1 MRGERRQNFRVEW
14 KSPAA
19 FYDGEGRRHP
29 CVVSDLSNGGAKI
42 TGAKLEAM
50 PDDFLLL
57 VSPHS
62 ALRSCHVAWR
72 GKGAVGVRFTD
83 RPSDI
88 GRPEVRS
95 TRKTAAI

>member
-14 KSPAA
+14 KSSAA

-42 TGAKLEAM
+42 TGANPETM

-62 ALRSCHVAWR
+62 ALRTCHIAWR
-72 GKGAVGVRFTD
+72 GKDAVGVRFTD
-83 RPSDI
+83 TLGHVRT
-88 GRPEVRS
+88 PEARS
-95 TRKTAAI
+95 RRKTAAI